1 MISSSSRAE
10 EDNAS
15 MSFPEVASEAR
26 RQNLFLRTPLIRSE
40 PLSQIT
46 GRDVYLKL
54 ECLQSSGSFKDR
66 GMAHL
71 CWTLSTQQNVTKII
85 SSSGGNAG
93 LAAATIAKRLELEC
107 QVVVPVTTKP
117 LVVQKLEQQL
127 GATVQIIGD
136 NWNQADAHV
145 QTLVQQD
152 TSGHTAYIPPYENP
166 LLWTGHSTLVDEIW
180 QEDSCTIFNH
190 PSPATVIASVGG
202 GGLLC
207 GILEGLERYHSQH
220 SLKSLSS
227 LIHVVAA
234 ETKGASSFAQAWE
247 SGELVTLD
255 SIDSI
260 ATSLGALQ
268 VSETALER
276 SKSYQERGWGQV
288 QTSICTDPEAVDA
301 CWQVRCMI
309 GGVLHLSFFFLCVFG
324 FLIYLLFCL
333 RNQFARDH
341 RMLVEPA
348 CGAALAVL
356 YSERLRKE
364 LPPAGNGPIV
374 VIVCGGS
381 GVNIDLLQ
389 QWKKQFS
396 L

>member
-1 MISSSSRAE
+1 MMSSASNSRAE
-10 EDNAS
+10 DNVS
-15 MSFPEVASEAR
+15 MSFPEVAAEAR

-46 GRDVYLKL
+46 DRDVYLKL

-71 CWTLSTQQNVTKII
+71 CWTLSTHQNVTKII

-93 LAAATIAKRLELEC
+93 LAAATVAKRLGLEC

-127 GATVQIIGD
+127 GATVQIMGE

-145 QTLVQQD
+145 RMLVQQD

-180 QEDSCTIFNH
+180 QEDSCTIFNRA
-190 PSPATVIASVGG
+190 SPATVIASVGG

-207 GILEGLERYHSQH
+207 GILEGLERYHHHHQH
-220 SLKSLSS
+220 SKTSS
-227 LIHVVAA
+227 IHVVAA

-276 SKSYQERGWGQV
+276 SKSYQERGWGKV
-288 QTSICTDPEAVDA
+288 HTSICTDPEAVDA
-301 CWQVRCMI
+301 CWQVRCVI
-309 GGVLHLSFFFLCVFG
+309 GVLESRCIFLVF
-324 FLIYLLFCL
+324 
-333 RNQFARDH
+333 
-341 RMLVEPA
+341 
-348 CGAALAVL
+348 
-356 YSERLRKE
+356 
-364 LPPAGNGPIV
+364 
-374 VIVCGGS
+374 
-381 GVNIDLLQ
+381 
-389 QWKKQFS
+389 
-396 L
+396 